1 MEEEIIKGVMGVC
14 EVVMGVGLGDFKLNK
29 EKSEVVRL
37 WEDRMVS
44 GKR

>member
-1 MEEEIIKGVMGVC
+1 MEEETTKGVMGVC
-14 EVVMGVGLGDFKLNK
+14 EAVMGAGPGDSKLNK
-29 EKSEVVRL
+29 EKSEVVRP